1 MPSSLKWIVK
11 LDDDVIVNVTKLD
24 DYLSNVNIDR
34 EAIHCQIKPP
44 TGMVIQKKPPI
55 SMVIQGRTESFVKI
69 NEKCFMNTSDWHFCQ
84 V

>member
-24 DYLSNVNIDR
+24 DYLSDVNIDT

-44 TGMVIQKKPPI
+44 SGSKKH
-55 SMVIQGRTESFVKI
+55 TKI
-69 NEKCFMNTSDWHFCQ
+69 VLSKKKKKKC
-84 V
+84 